1 MLMIYLQQC
10 CATELQIKEIM
21 ANRVEGVSEKL
32 MSCALEEFLTNGY
45 TGASLRTISEN
56 AGTTPRSIYT
66 RYGDKEGLFSELV
79 EKTAS
84 EIKDMFES
92 INSGYHLKSIEEQK
106 KLFHD
111 ESFEQEYDGYIQAIL
126 DYMYDHWNEFRLLI
140 CCSEGTKFAYF
151 LDEVVDII
159 EKYTLLYIEHT
170 GNDVITSG
178 RAKPQLVHLLCSS
191 FVHGFFE
198 IVRHD
203 MEKAD
208 AAQYVQQLQRFFT
221 CGWDDLFN
229 PEN

>member
-10 CATELQIKEIM
+10 CATMSQIKEIM

-32 MSCALEEFLTNGY
+32 MSCALEEFLANGY

-66 RYGDKEGLFSELV
+66 RYGDKEGLFAELV

-84 EIKDMFES
+84 EIKEMFES
-92 INSGYHLKSIEEQK
+92 YNSGYHLRSVEEQK

-111 ESFEQEYDGYIQAIL
+111 ESFDQEYDGYIQTIL
-126 DYMYDHWNEFRLLI
+126 DYIYDHWNEFRLLI
-140 CCSEGTKFAYF
+140 CCSEGTKFACF

-178 RAKPQLVHLLCSS
+178 RAKPQLIHLLCSS

-198 IVRHD
+198 IVRHN

-208 AAQYVQQLQRFFT
+208 AAQYIQQLQRFFT